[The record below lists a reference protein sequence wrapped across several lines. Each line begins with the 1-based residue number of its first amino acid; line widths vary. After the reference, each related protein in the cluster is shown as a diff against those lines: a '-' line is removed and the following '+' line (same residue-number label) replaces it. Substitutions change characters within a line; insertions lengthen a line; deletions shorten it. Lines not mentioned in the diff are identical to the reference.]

1 MNWNDPTGLALI
13 AVGAMFA
20 ARLVW
25 TFRRH
30 ESHRLA
36 RFLGLP
42 VDGLRLGRFYWIE
55 GVFSSEVQR
64 AMSPEYARKYRWL
77 LTRRSQRTSV
87 VLVVASWLLSIY
99 GALDLTGSLGFADS
113 AFSWWSFTAFLSYL
127 LIRGAVRVVADA
139 PDDLLDERLVAL
151 RNRSYLV
158 AYRWLALVFLLVFLL
173 VFGFMTGALE
183 TQASAQDGAANFGEA
198 MWFGVY
204 LIMFVAASL
213 PSMVLAWGGVLT
225 DRD

>member
-25 TFRRH
+25 TLRRH

-42 VDGLRLGRFYWIE
+42 ADGLRPGRFYWIE
-55 GVFSSEVQR
+55 GVWSSEVQR

-77 LTRRSQRTSV
+77 LTQHAQRTAV

-113 AFSWWSFTAFLSYL
+113 AFSWWSATVLLSYL

-158 AYRWLALVFLLVFLL
+158 AYRWLALVFLLA
-173 VFGFMTGALE
+173 FGFMTGALE

-198 MWFGVY
+198 LWFGAF

>member
-42 VDGLRLGRFYWIE
+42 VDGHRLGRFYWIE
-55 GVFSSEVQR
+55 GVFSREVQR

-77 LTRRSQRTSV
+77 LTRRAQRTAV
-87 VLVVASWLLSIY
+87 VLVVVSWLLSIY
-99 GALDLTGSLGFADS
+99 GTLDLTGSLGFADS
-113 AFSWWSFTAFLSYL
+113 GFSWWSVMAFLSYL

-158 AYRWLALVFLLVFLL
+158 AYRWLGLVFLL
-173 VFGFMTGALE
+173 VFGFMTGAFE
-183 TQASAQDGAANFGEA
+183 AQASAQEGAANFDDA
-198 MWFGVY
+198 LWFGVF
-204 LIMFVAASL
+204 LIMFVTASL

>member
-25 TFRRH
+25 TIRRH

-42 VDGLRLGRFYWIE
+42 ADGLRPGRFYWIE
-55 GVFSSEVQR
+55 GVWSSEVQR
-64 AMSPEYARKYRWL
+64 AMSPEYARKHRWL
-77 LTRRSQRTSV
+77 LTRRAQRTAV
-87 VLVVASWLLSIY
+87 VLVVASWLLSVY
-99 GALDLTGSLGFADS
+99 GALDLTGSLDFADS
-113 AFSWWSFTAFLSYL
+113 AFSWWSATVLPSYL

-158 AYRWLALVFLLVFLL
+158 AYRWLALVFLLA
-173 VFGFMTGALE
+173 FGFMTGALE

-198 MWFGVY
+198 LWFGAF
-204 LIMFVAASL
+204 LTMFVAASL

>member
-1 MNWNDPTGLALI
+1 VNWNDPTGLALI

-42 VDGLRLGRFYWIE
+42 VDGHRLGRFYWIE
-55 GVFSSEVQR
+55 GVFSREVQR

-77 LTRRSQRTSV
+77 LTRRAQRTAV

-99 GALDLTGSLGFADS
+99 GTLDLTGSLGFADS
-113 AFSWWSFTAFLSYL
+113 GFSWWSVMAFLSYL

-158 AYRWLALVFLLVFLL
+158 AYRWLGLVFLL
-173 VFGFMTGALE
+173 VFGFMAGALE

-225 DRD
+225 DGD

>member
-1 MNWNDPTGLALI
+1 
-13 AVGAMFA
+13 MFA

-42 VDGLRLGRFYWIE
+42 VDGHRLGRFYWIE
-55 GVFSSEVQR
+55 GVFSREVQR

-77 LTRRSQRTSV
+77 LTRRAQRTAV

-99 GALDLTGSLGFADS
+99 GTLDLTGSLGFADS
-113 AFSWWSFTAFLSYL
+113 GFSWWSVMAFLSYL

-158 AYRWLALVFLLVFLL
+158 AYRWLGLVFLL
-173 VFGFMTGALE
+173 VFGFMAGALE

-225 DRD
+225 DGD